1 MSKSAELA
9 LILSLVDEVTDTAR
23 KVRKE
28 LGDVGREATGAQ
40 RLLSGLSNVG
50 FGVVATGAAV
60 AGAGIAVAG
69 TYLKNSI
76 APASDLNETISKVG
90 VVFGEQA
97 DEIMAFAQTSAT
109 ALGMTQNEALA
120 AAGTY
125 GNLFRSMGMA
135 EETSGDMSTGLVQLA
150 ADLASFNNMDPT
162 AVLDKLRAGLTG
174 ETEPLKTLGVN
185 INQALLEQKALEM
198 GLWDGESA
206 LDAAAK
212 AQASYALIMEQTSL
226 AQGDFART
234 SDGLANQQRITAAT
248 FANMQ
253 ATIGTAVLPA
263 MTALQSTINELA
275 ADPRFQEFLQR
286 VIEALGAF
294 AAKAVEAIP
303 QVIEW
308 FQNAA
313 NWLSENEGV
322 IIGVLAALG
331 VAVGAF
337 VYTTVIPAA
346 VAAVTAMAPIIA
358 VMVAIGAAVYLLYEA
373 WTNDWGGIRTT
384 LTQVWEGTLQPI
396 FETIKE
402 WLAVNIPKAIDAVG
416 AAFEWV
422 KKNILDPV
430 AGAFDAISGAIEKVV
445 GWIGGLKEKLGNLSL
460 PEWLTPGSPTPFELG
475 LRGISDAMKD
485 LNSGQLPAFE
495 TNLAMGGGAPAVARQ
510 GGVGQAPGTTSN
522 SFTITINI
530 AGNATRED
538 VEIGVM
544 RGLRAVGVGV

>member
-50 FGVVATGAAV
+50 FGVVATGAAA
-60 AGAGIAVAG
+60 AGAGIAVAA

-313 NWLSENEGV
+313 NWLSENEDV

-358 VMVAIGAAVYLLYEA
+358 VMAAIGAAVYLLYEA

>member
-206 LDAAAK
+206 LDAATK

-263 MTALQSTINELA
+263 MTALQSTINELV

-358 VMVAIGAAVYLLYEA
+358 VMAAIGAAVYLLYEA